1 MTDIAIRVQGL
12 GKVYNVAARQHTQ
25 PMLREALT
33 NVLVAP
39 FTGLLRARR
48 RLMTGAQPDDV
59 VSDTSSGH
67 FWALRGVSFEIERA
81 QIVGIIGSNGAGK
94 STLLKILSRITEP
107 TEGRVEIHGRVA
119 SLLEVG
125 TGFHPELTGRE
136 NVYLS
141 GALQGMRAAEIT
153 RKLDEILAFAEVE
166 RFADTP
172 VKRYSTG
179 MYVRLA
185 FSVSAHLDPEILI
198 VDEVL
203 AVGDVAF
210 QRKCLAK
217 MEDVREAGRT
227 VLFVSHSMAAVTRLC
242 ERALLMAHGA
252 VQKDGPA
259 AQLASEHVLSSLRA
273 SAQRVWTERDTAP
286 GDDVVRLWSVRIK
299 TEGGATSES
308 VDIRR
313 PVGLEMVYEVFMPG
327 RVVLPR
333 FDVFNEAGL
342 CIFGTQNPDPAS
354 RRQPL
359 EAGRYTSTA
368 WIPGDLLS
376 EGVLFVGV
384 SMFAPF
390 EHHYHVHQRDAVAFH
405 AVDHLAGDAAQH
417 AVDGQ
422 LPGVVRPILRWSTT
436 RE

>member
-1 MTDIAIRVQGL
+1 
-12 GKVYNVAARQHTQ
+12 
-25 PMLREALT
+25 MLREVLT
-33 NVLVAP
+33 DMLVAP
-39 FTGLLRARR
+39 FRSLGRVTR
-48 RLMTGAQPDDV
+48 RLTTGPEPSRIGPDEAA
-59 VSDTSSGH
+59 GH
-67 FWALRGVSFEIERA
+67 FWALRDVSFEIERA

-107 TEGRVEIHGRVA
+107 TKGRVEIYGRVA

-185 FSVSAHLDPEILI
+185 FAVSAHLDPEILI

-242 ERALLMAHGA
+242 ERALLMAHGS

-273 SAQRVWTERDTAP
+273 SAQRVWTDRNTAP
-286 GDDVVRLWSVRIK
+286 GDEVVRLWSVRIRSE
-299 TEGGATSES
+299 EGDTTES

-313 PVGLEMVYEVFMPG
+313 PVGLEMVYEVLASE
-327 RVVLPR
+327 RVLLPR
-333 FDVFNEAGL
+333 FDLFNEAGL
-342 CIFGTQNPDPAS
+342 CIFVTQDPDPAARHRS
-354 RRQPL
+354 LKP
-359 EAGRYTSTA
+359 GRYTSTA
-368 WIPGDLLS
+368 WIPGDLLT

-384 SMFAPF
+384 SLLSLPDQQ
-390 EHHYHVHQRDAVAFH
+390 HHVHQRDAVAFH
-405 AVDHLAGDAAQH
+405 AVDHLAGDPSH
-417 AVDGQ
+417 HPLDTHS
-422 LPGVVRPILRWSTT
+422 GVVRPVLRWSTT
-436 RE
+436 LG

>member
-1 MTDIAIRVQGL
+1 MADIAIRVEGL
-12 GKVYNVAARQHTQ
+12 GKVYNVAARRQPQ

-33 NVLVAP
+33 NVLVSP
-39 FTGLLRARR
+39 FTGLKRAARR
-48 RLMTGAQPDDV
+48 LWTDSSAEGA
-59 VSDTSSGH
+59 VSDASSGH
-67 FWALRGVSFEIERA
+67 FWALRGVSFDVERA
-81 QIVGIIGSNGAGK
+81 QIVAIIGSNGAGK

-107 TEGRVEIHGRVA
+107 SEGRVEIHGRVA

-166 RFADTP
+166 RFADTA

-242 ERALLMAHGA
+242 ERAILMAHGTI
-252 VQKDGPA
+252 QKDGPA
-259 AQLASEHVLSSLRA
+259 AQLASEHVLSSLRS
-273 SAQRVWTERDTAP
+273 SAQREWRELATAP

-299 TEGGATSES
+299 TEDGATSETI
-308 VDIRR
+308 DIRR
-313 PVGLEMVYEVFMPG
+313 PVGLEMVFEVFKAG
-327 RVVLPR
+327 RVLLPR

-342 CIFGTQNPDPAS
+342 CIFGTQNPDPVS
-354 RRQPL
+354 RRQPV
-359 EAGRYTSTA
+359 EIGRYTSTA

-384 SMFAPF
+384 SVFAPA

-405 AVDHLAGDAAQH
+405 AVDRLAGDAGERAI
-417 AVDGQ
+417 DGQ
-422 LPGVVRPILRWSTT
+422 PPGVVRPVLRWTST